1 MDFTTLKT
9 QIVTLLIARAGAW
22 GTLYMMLLLEVFSRF
37 ATPITDWVQQKFT
50 TGDPASNNTRTLTHT
65 QTTSIIRPTD
75 TETSSITLIRRFTG
89 NNDTGSKRN
98 TESQNPN
105 IERVDAVLDYIS
117 NLDAAKHVR
126 IDTRCTIAN
135 NEEIALTPLINAR
148 VTETTTN
155 DTDATVH
162 ITLTSDTLRIG
173 ELRNWID
180 EIHTQYVFE
189 KTNRLGNKMYY
200 FNEIPVEPPKI
211 LDPNTKQETYR
222 FEQAPKHL
230 VFTMNEFH
238 TAKSFTNVYGDHV
251 SELRDRLDLFV
262 HHPEWYAERGIPHS
276 LGILLHGIPG
286 AGKTS
291 TIKAIARDTNRH
303 IFNLSL
309 RSFTTQKQL
318 TALFYNETVT
328 VTGADGQPQ
337 TYRIP
342 LNRRLYVIED
352 IDCLSDVVLDRQAF
366 PRPEPPNGD
375 LLTLSFLLNLL
386 DGVLETPGRIL
397 VITTNYPD
405 RLDAALI
412 RPGRIDVR
420 IDFGKADRAMILEMV
435 NHFYDALLTADDIPT
450 TLDGVLTPAEVMECL
465 CAHFRDPVGAINHL
479 VKKANAPRE
488 RVADMLKGTPL
499 GLDEVAIAETGN
511 IDVCPSQVVDSALET
526 NVNTCLDLVFDSPME
541 LTVHEISTPND
552 TVETTHQDTF
562 PPADLV
568 AELEAADTTA
578 DRIEEI
584 IRARRNEIAEIQ
596 QYRYEPPSLEAL
608 QREIETAPN
617 AADLLRGYI
626 NRLDDLQED
635 GAGYDGLAMY

>member
-1 MDFTTLKT
+1 MTQLDFHTLKT
-9 QIVTLLIARAGAW
+9 ALLTLFVSRAG
-22 GTLYMMLLLEVFSRF
+22 LYAMLLLQLLETLAPWIGRF
-37 ATPITDWVQQKFT
+37 QAVPAPVHPDVPATPTQIANLVAPT
-50 TGDPASNNTRTLTHT
+50 TTAPSSAN
-65 QTTSIIRPTD
+65 
-75 TETSSITLIRRFTG
+75 SITLIRRFTSSTSTA
-89 NNDTGSKRN
+89 DSKRS
-98 TESQNPN
+98 TENPN

-126 IDTRCTIAN
+126 IDTRCTVSNDAD
-135 NEEIALTPLINAR
+135 IALTPQITAR
-148 VTETTTN
+148 VKETATN

-162 ITLTSDTLRIG
+162 ITLTSQTLRVS

-189 KTNRLGNKMYY
+189 KTNRLGTRMYY

-222 FEQAPKHL
+222 LEQAPKHL

-251 SELRDRLDLFV
+251 AELRDRLDLFV
-262 HHPEWYAERGIPHS
+262 HHPEWYAARGIPHS

-318 TALFYNETVT
+318 TSLFYNETVT

-366 PRPEPPNGD
+366 PRPEPASGD

-397 VITTNYPD
+397 VITTNYPE
-405 RLDAALI
+405 RLDPALI

-420 IDFGKADRAMILEMV
+420 IDFGKAVRAMILEMV
-435 NHFYDALLTADDIPT
+435 NHFYDVLLTADDIPAA
-450 TLDGVLTPAEVMECL
+450 LDGVLTPAEVMECL
-465 CAHFRDPVGAINHL
+465 CAHFRDPEGAIAHL
-479 VKKANAPRE
+479 VQKANQPRDRDRIE
-488 RVADMLKGTPL
+488 TMLRAGGST
-499 GLDEVAIAETGN
+499 
-511 IDVCPSQVVDSALET
+511 ALEQIAA
-526 NVNTCLDLVFDSPME
+526 VEMVDINTTESEHSEAQEITMVFDHIEAMSPME
-541 LTVHEISTPND
+541 LTVTDISAELHESGI
-552 TVETTHQDTF
+552 
-562 PPADLV
+562 PPAELLQELEQAENDDDI
-568 AELEAADTTA
+568 AELIKARANDIA
-578 DRIEEI
+578 QIE
-584 IRARRNEIAEIQ
+584 
-596 QYRYEPPSLEAL
+596 QYRDAQPSLEAL
-608 QREIETAPN
+608 QREVESAENQTE
-617 AADLLRGYI
+617 LLRGYI
-626 NRLDDLQED
+626 NRLDELHEM
-635 GAGYDGLAMY
+635 AAEYDGLAPY

>member
-1 MDFTTLKT
+1 MF
-9 QIVTLLIARAGAW
+9 LID
-22 GTLYMMLLLEVFSRF
+22 MFSRVV
-37 ATPITDWVQQKFT
+37 TPITNWIRLSEPDAPDTV
-50 TGDPASNNTRTLTHT
+50 ASPS
-65 QTTSIIRPTD
+65 TS
-75 TETSSITLIRRFTG
+75 TSSITLIRRFTA
-89 NNDTGSKRN
+89 NSDTSNKRGSD
-98 TESQNPN
+98 TQNPN

-135 NEEIALTPLINAR
+135 NEEISLTPLINAR
-148 VTETTTN
+148 VKETPTN
-155 DTDATVH
+155 DSDSTVQ
-162 ITLTSDTLRIG
+162 ITLTSPTLHIS

-180 EIHTQYVFE
+180 EVHTQYVFE

-238 TAKSFTNVYGDHV
+238 TAKSFTNVYGAHV

-262 HHPEWYAERGIPHS
+262 NHPEWYAERGIPHS

-309 RSFTTQKQL
+309 RSFTTQKQM
-318 TALFYNETVT
+318 TSLFYNETVT
-328 VTGADGQPQ
+328 VTGTDGQPQ

-405 RLDAALI
+405 RLDPALI

-435 NHFYDALLTADDIPT
+435 NHFYDALLTADDIPSE
-450 TLDGVLTPAEVMECL
+450 LDGVLTPAEVMECL
-465 CAHFRDPVGAINHL
+465 CAHFRDPVAAIQHL

-488 RVADMLKGTPL
+488 RVTEMLKGTQ
-499 GLDEVAIAETGN
+499 LDAVEKDEDHSCTTPPDIDTAIAKIDLAFDESPVEATSQEQSETH
-511 IDVCPSQVVDSALET
+511 P
-526 NVNTCLDLVFDSPME
+526 FD
-541 LTVHEISTPND
+541 TGI
-552 TVETTHQDTF
+552 

-568 AELEAADTTA
+568 KELEADDTTA
-578 DRIEEI
+578 DRI
-584 IRARRNEIAEIQ
+584 AEIMKARQ
-596 QYRYEPPSLEAL
+596 NDIDSIIQYRDAPPSLEAL
-608 QREIETAPN
+608 QKEIEEAPN
-617 AADLLRGYI
+617 GTELLRGYI
-626 NRLDDLQED
+626 NRLDNLQVDFCDD
-635 GAGYDGLAMY
+635 GMAPY

>member
-1 MDFTTLKT
+1 MTQLDFNILKTTLL
-9 QIVTLLIARAGAW
+9 TLFVSRTG
-22 GTLYMMLLLEVFSRF
+22 LYAMLLLQLLETLAPWIGRF
-37 ATPITDWVQQKFT
+37 KTVQAVQAVQPAIV
-50 TGDPASNNTRTLTHT
+50 DPATASAPA
-65 QTTSIIRPTD
+65 SA
-75 TETSSITLIRRFTG
+75 SSMILIRRFTG
-89 NNDTGSKRN
+89 TNDPKR
-98 TESQNPN
+98 SVDNPN

-126 IDTRCTIAN
+126 IDTRCTVAN
-135 NEEIALTPLINAR
+135 DSDIALTPHITAR
-148 VTETTTN
+148 VKETSTS
-155 DTDATVH
+155 DTDATVQ
-162 ITLTSDTLRIG
+162 ITLTSPSLRVS

-180 EIHTQYVFE
+180 DIHTQYVFE
-189 KTNRLGNKMYY
+189 KTNRLGSRMYY

-251 SELRDRLDLFV
+251 AELRDRLDLFV
-262 HHPEWYAERGIPHS
+262 HHPEWYAARGIPHS

-352 IDCLSDVVLDRQAF
+352 IDCLSDVVLDRQNF
-366 PRPEPPNGD
+366 PRPEPTNGD

-405 RLDAALI
+405 RLDPALI

-420 IDFGKADRAMILEMV
+420 IDFGKAGRAMILEMV
-435 NHFYDALLTADDIPT
+435 NHFYDTLLTTDDIPVA
-450 TLDGVLTPAEVMECL
+450 LDGALTPAEVMECL
-465 CAHFRDPVGAINHL
+465 CAHFRDPEGAIAHL
-479 VKKANAPRE
+479 VKKANGPRE
-488 RVADMLKGTPL
+488 RVDAMLRAGGST
-499 GLDEVAIAETGN
+499 DIEQVA
-511 IDVCPSQVVDSALET
+511 ALET
-526 NVNTCLDLVFDSPME
+526 ANVDVTREEHDVAMVFDHIEAMSPME
-541 LTVHEISTPND
+541 LTVTDISANPHESGLPT
-552 TVETTHQDTF
+552 
-562 PPADLV
+562 
-568 AELEAADTTA
+568 AELLQELEQAEGD
-578 DRIEEI
+578 DD
-584 IRARRNEIAEIQ
+584 IAELIKSRANDIAQIQ
-596 QYRYEPPSLEAL
+596 QYRDAPPSLEAL
-608 QREIETAPN
+608 QREIEGSENQTE
-617 AADLLRGYI
+617 LLRGYI
-626 NRLDDLQED
+626 NRLDELHEM
-635 GAGYDGLAMY
+635 AGEYEGLAPY

>member
-1 MDFTTLKT
+1 MDIAELKA
-9 QIVTLLIARAGAW
+9 QLLAVFVARTGAW
-22 GTLYMMLLLEVFSRF
+22 NLLYTMLFVNLLEVLIRH
-37 ATPITDWVQQKFT
+37 TGPIKSWVQTVIQT
-50 TGDPASNNTRTLTHT
+50 PPPPAPPVPAPIQQHEEAN
-65 QTTSIIRPTD
+65 
-75 TETSSITLIRRFTG
+75 SITLIRRFNGAAAT
-89 NNDTGSKRN
+89 DSKRGN
-98 TESQNPN
+98 ENPN
-105 IERVDAVLDYIS
+105 TERVDAVLDYIS
-117 NLDAAKHVR
+117 NLDAARHVR
-126 IDTRCTIAN
+126 IDTRCTITN
-135 NEEIALTPLINAR
+135 DESIALTPQITAR
-148 VTETTTN
+148 VKETATN
-155 DTDATVH
+155 DTDATVQ
-162 ITLTSDTLRIG
+162 ITLTSHSLHVSQLRT
-173 ELRNWID
+173 WID
-180 EIHTQYVFE
+180 EIHTQYMFE

-222 FEQAPKHL
+222 IEQAPKHL

-251 SELRDRLDLFV
+251 AELRDRLDLFV

-318 TALFYNETVT
+318 TSLFYNETVT

-366 PRPEPPNGD
+366 PRPEPANGE

-405 RLDAALI
+405 RLDPALI

-420 IDFGKADRAMILEMV
+420 IDFGKADRAMILDMV
-435 NHFYDALLTADDIPT
+435 SHFYDQTTMTIDDIPAQ
-450 TLDGVLTPAEVMECL
+450 LDNALTPAEVMECL
-465 CAHFRDPVGAINHL
+465 CAHFRDPVAAIAHL
-479 VKKANAPRE
+479 VQKANQPRDRDRVE
-488 RVADMLKGTPL
+488 AMLRAGGSTALEQVADMQFEVIEDKIGSSIKIS
-499 GLDEVAIAETGN
+499 EVATVFDEIECLSLVDTPVRDISENKATIETGL
-511 IDVCPSQVVDSALET
+511 PSMNLLQEVFLTTNLEE
-526 NVNTCLDLVFDSPME
+526 V
-541 LTVHEISTPND
+541 IK
-552 TVETTHQDTF
+552 
-562 PPADLV
+562 
-568 AELEAADTTA
+568 
-578 DRIEEI
+578 
-584 IRARRNEIAEIQ
+584 ARRNDIAQIE
-596 QYRYEPPSLEAL
+596 QYRGEQPSLEAL
-608 QREIETAPN
+608 QREVETAEN
-617 AADLLRGYI
+617 QEDLLRGYI
-626 NRLDDLQED
+626 NRLDDLQDMDYGD
-635 GAGYDGLAMY
+635 GMAPF

>member
-1 MDFTTLKT
+1 MDIAALKA
-9 QIVTLLIARAGAW
+9 QLLAVFVARTGAW
-22 GTLYMMLLLEVFSRF
+22 NFLYTMLFVNLLEVLIRH
-37 ATPITDWVQQKFT
+37 TGPIKSWVQTVIQFSESVQA
-50 TGDPASNNTRTLTHT
+50 PAANQQQQHEEAN
-65 QTTSIIRPTD
+65 
-75 TETSSITLIRRFTG
+75 SITLIRRFNGAAAT
-89 NNDTGSKRN
+89 DSKRA
-98 TESQNPN
+98 ENPN
-105 IERVDAVLDYIS
+105 TERVDAVLDYIS
-117 NLDAAKHVR
+117 NLDAARHVR
-126 IDTRCTIAN
+126 IDTRCTITN
-135 NEEIALTPLINAR
+135 GDPIALTPQITAR
-148 VTETTTN
+148 VKETATN
-155 DTDATVH
+155 DTDATVQ
-162 ITLTSDTLRIG
+162 ITLTSNSLHVSQLRT
-173 ELRNWID
+173 WID
-180 EIHTQYVFE
+180 EIHTQYMFE

-251 SELRDRLDLFV
+251 AELRDRLDLFV

-276 LGILLHGIPG
+276 LGVLLHGIPG

-318 TALFYNETVT
+318 TSLFYNETVT

-366 PRPEPPNGD
+366 PRPEPANGE

-420 IDFGKADRAMILEMV
+420 IDFGKAARAMILDMV
-435 NHFYDALLTADDIPT
+435 SHFYDQSAMTIDDIPT
-450 TLDGVLTPAEVMECL
+450 ALDNALTPAEVMECL
-465 CAHFRDPVGAINHL
+465 CAHFRDPVAAIAHL
-479 VKKANAPRE
+479 VQKANQPRE
-488 RVADMLKGTPL
+488 RVDAMLRSST
-499 GLDEVAIAETGN
+499 
-511 IDVCPSQVVDSALET
+511 ALER
-526 NVNTCLDLVFDSPME
+526 VAAMQFEVIDDKLPGSIKISEVEMVFDQIEAMSPME
-541 LTVHEISTPND
+541 LTVTDISATPYD
-552 TVETTHQDTF
+552 SGI
-562 PPADLV
+562 PPAEVIKELDDAFHQQLNE
-568 AELEAADTTA
+568 AEGV
-578 DRIEEI
+578 DRISEI
-584 IRARRNEIAEIQ
+584 IKARANDIEQIQ
-596 QYRYEPPSLEAL
+596 QYRNEPPSLAAL
-608 QREIETAPN
+608 QREVEGSENPAG
-617 AADLLRGYI
+617 LLRGYI
-626 NRLDDLQED
+626 NHLDDLQDMDFGD
-635 GAGYDGLAMY
+635 GMAPY